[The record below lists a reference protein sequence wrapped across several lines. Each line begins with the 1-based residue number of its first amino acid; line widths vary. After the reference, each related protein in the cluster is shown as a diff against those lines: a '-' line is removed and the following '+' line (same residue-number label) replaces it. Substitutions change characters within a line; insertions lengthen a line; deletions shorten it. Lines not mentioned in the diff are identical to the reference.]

1 MKVHWTATAQ
11 RHLRAIHDY
20 IAQDSTGYALR
31 MVDRLTRRSQ
41 QIGAFPMAGR
51 PVPEYRTERV
61 REVFE
66 GWYRI
71 IYRLKADQIDVIAV
85 IHGARDLAHE

>member
-1 MKVHWTATAQ
+1 
-11 RHLRAIHDY
+11 
-20 IAQDSTGYALR
+20 
-31 MVDRLTRRSQ
+31 
-41 QIGAFPMAGR
+41 MAGR

-71 IYRLKADQIDVIAV
+71 SYRLKADQIDVIAV
-85 IHGARDLAHE
+85 IHGA